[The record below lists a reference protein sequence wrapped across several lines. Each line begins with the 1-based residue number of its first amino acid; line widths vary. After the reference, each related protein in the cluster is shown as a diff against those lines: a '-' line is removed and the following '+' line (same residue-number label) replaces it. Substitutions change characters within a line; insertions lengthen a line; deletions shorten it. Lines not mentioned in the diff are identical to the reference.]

1 MTRQLAANELQM
13 RVWSN
18 DGSDNPFTYPDHIL
32 PYNNGSGWGP
42 QFGDY
47 YQSGGKIGKKPDGDA
62 AKMLDLFDKA
72 KGVPAQERVAIGKEI
87 EQLYIENQWVIGT
100 VGISPAL
107 LGIVV
112 KNNNFGNVPE
122 SITGTTP
129 AQTPGNSRPE
139 QFYFKT

>member
-1 MTRQLAANELQM
+1 QLANNELQV

-42 QFGDY
+42 QFGDW
-47 YQSGGKIGKKPDGDA
+47 YQSGGKIGKKPEGDA
-62 AKMLDLFDKA
+62 AKMLELFDRAKA
-72 KGVPAQERVAIGKEI
+72 VPAQERVALGKGIAQPYSGTRWSIGPPA
-87 EQLYIENQWVIGT
+87 V
-100 VGISPAL
+100 SRAL

-112 KNNNFGNVPE
+112 KKNNSGNVPD
-122 SITGTTP
+122 SITGSTP

-139 QFYFKT
+139 QFYFKS